1 MKKFLFFTLAVVVA
15 CSAAMAAPVDV
26 TTAKEKAINHL
37 MKVNEGKAMAPG
49 AIDATLIKTEMGEKS
64 EAPVFYIFNT
74 ETCYII
80 VSADDRAEEI
90 LAVGDEPLLDIENM
104 PDNMR
109 AWLNGYAEQLDWL
122 VMNPDAKVEKTRDF
136 LKNDSHLKA
145 ISNVSPMLT
154 CNWDQDAPYYNQCKF
169 TYNNREYQCV
179 TGCPATSAAMVMYFW
194 KWPVAQVG
202 PLASYSST
210 LDIGSYYSNEVS
222 FTYPSLPATTFDWA
236 NMKDT
241 YRSYTTAQANA
252 VATLMRYVGQAEQ
265 MMYGVSGSGI
275 LTTQSQ
281 RIVNM
286 FKTFGYNQNT
296 VRLVSKSNYNETA
309 WANMLQAELA
319 EGRPVVYLGVSSGG
333 GHAFNVDGYR
343 ASDNSYHINFGWSGQ
358 GNNYCVMNAFVSSN
372 TPTGQAG
379 SETYNQSQQMVIGIE
394 PPEDYFEPTIV
405 ANPASLTFSDC
416 YPTRTYTQ
424 TFNVRGINLSG
435 NINIAKSG
443 SNVYSVSPTTI
454 SAADAS
460 NGVDVTVTYAP
471 TAAGNTNAT
480 LTLTS
485 SGAPSKTV
493 SITGS
498 AQAATPTLTV
508 NTNSLTFSTA
518 PNAPDVKKLNITG
531 RFITGNVSL
540 TLTDPS
546 GKFTLSQT
554 SIPASQISE
563 TNPVEV
569 IVSFESAN
577 EGTFNGSVT
586 IASSGA
592 QTQTVSLTGTADNSG
607 SASDQ
612 YLDIAKYATIDQ
624 AGWNNTYVNNLYV
637 YQEDQTN
644 SVGWLKMPVYGAW
657 TASTQATF
665 NTGTHG
671 QAWIKTNTTTHS
683 ASSTQNSG
691 RNGTYYQ
698 GTWTANDIHLA
709 SGSFFTSAS
718 ARSLGSINTTGTSE
732 KSVTFYVTNTT
743 AIKLYGRNSRSTAT
757 NLSRYPA
764 TIKVYECTKTG
775 NGLTEGTTD
784 IANVTPNT
792 TPANN
797 QNATSGIFNYEVT
810 GLDASKIYKVVASCY
825 MSYFYEIAF
834 ATPLPAVNVSP
845 SAPSISV
852 GPNQTGTQTVTV
864 TGEKITDDVQITL
877 NDPEG
882 LFSVSP
888 TTIDVI
894 DALAGA
900 DVNVTF
906 NGPEEFGEY
915 TATMTLTSG
924 EVSKTV
930 TLTGIVADMGT
941 AHSDYLDIKKY
952 NTLDENDWYSD
963 VCVKPY
969 EYTIDEANECA
980 WLTMPAAVSVYGW
993 AYDEWAWHWANG
1005 ANADNPFYLYSG
1017 IDWDSMDVFRGCSPY
1032 FGSMTAR
1039 VFGPP
1044 TLASGSTASANDYAL
1059 LVYCVTNCDQV
1070 KAMCYNVAPDT
1081 SHPTE
1086 MEIYDITDGWNL
1098 DDNTFVGSWQD
1109 NTNNSDVVIES
1120 EDLDPTKVYAVIVIT
1135 YQGVVEEMAFRTPV
1149 QGTPKL
1155 PINVEADPG
1164 STTAEITWTPG
1175 ENNDGWNLRWRPYV
1189 DLYSVNH
1196 FWDWPISDGSV
1207 SFEGWTRR
1215 DYDGDGYQW
1224 GFMATD
1230 DAATDACL
1238 ASQSYN
1244 NDVGALTPDN
1254 WYISPK
1260 VKLGGTLNLKA
1271 WQTQYGQ
1278 EILGVYV
1285 YQGNQ
1290 SVTSI
1295 TAADLVQVGQDV
1307 QTTTTETQYSFDL
1320 SRFEGTG
1327 YIILRHY
1334 NCTDGFYL
1342 LVDDIQL
1349 LVPGGQDEVPEEYE
1363 WTYCYDVTSPYTIE
1377 GLTPET
1383 TYEVQVQG
1391 FNEAGVVGNWTE
1403 STIFTTLPIS
1413 SATLATIEGS
1423 GTKGETYVISDE
1435 LIAVHADLVNG
1446 MLWCKDQG
1454 NASINPSSIIDGQID
1469 FMNDANITGTTGQ
1482 CGRDWDQSNWVALK
1496 FPADQNSSS
1505 VLTGSVGKKIKA
1517 GTVTG
1522 RYIDNSNYT
1531 IEVQPVNGNYSLT
1544 YNGTLEYTP
1553 NVYCVANFVES
1564 NLNIGGNTGAVGP
1577 HGDHYFFMNPKIQ
1590 EICEITYAMWDGE
1603 MFVTPDN
1610 TSIQGAFHVDW
1621 SRNAEGT
1628 PTLQEGKTYRF
1639 LAIVSRPAKLSNLK
1653 GGGTPSDNFVVYPAN
1668 LSGDGNIV
1676 TAINGIYTDG
1686 YREVVGVEYVNSL
1699 GMTSKTPFQGVNIVV
1714 TRYSDG
1720 STTSVKKIFK

>member
-1 MKKFLFFTLAVVVA
+1 MKKLLFFTLALVVA
-15 CSAAMAAPVDV
+15 CTAAMAAPVDV
-26 TTAKEKAINHL
+26 TTAKEKAVQHL
-37 MKVNEGKAMAPG
+37 MKVNEGKTMAPR

-80 VSADDRAEEI
+80 VSGDDRAEEI
-90 LAVGDEPLLDIENM
+90 LAVGDAPLQDIDNM

-109 AWLNGYAEQLDWL
+109 AWLNGYADQLDWL
-122 VMNPDAKVEKTRDF
+122 LCNPDAKVEKAS
-136 LKNDSHLKA
+136 DSHSPSKA
-145 ISNVSPMLT
+145 TYGPMLT
-154 CNWDQDAPYYNQCKF
+154 NNWDQSAPYYNQCKF

-179 TGCPATSAAMVMYFW
+179 TGCPATSAAMVMYYW
-194 KWPVAQVG
+194 KWPVSQVG
-202 PLASYSST
+202 PLASYTNT
-210 LDIGSYYSNEVS
+210 LDIGSYYSNEVN
-222 FTYPSLPATTFDWA
+222 FTYPSLPAATFDWA

-241 YRSYTTAQANA
+241 YRSYTTAEANA

-265 MMYGVSGSGI
+265 MAYGVSGSGI

-296 VRLVSKSNYNETA
+296 VRLVSKSNYNETN
-309 WANMLQAELA
+309 WASLLQQEMA
-319 EGRPVVYLGVSSGG
+319 EGRPVVYLGVDPDDG

-343 ASDNSYHINFGWSGQ
+343 SSDNTYHINFGWSGS
-358 GNNYCVMNAFVSSN
+358 GNNWCVMNAFTSANSS
-372 TPTGQAG
+372 TGSSG
-379 SETYNQSQQMVIGIE
+379 SYTFNQGQQMVIGIE
-394 PPEDYFEPTIV
+394 PPEDYFEPTITV
-405 ANPASLTFSDC
+405 NPSSLTFSDC
-416 YPTRTYTQ
+416 YATRTYTQ

-443 SNVYSVSPTTI
+443 SNVYSFSPTTI
-454 SAADAS
+454 SAEDAS

-485 SGAPSKTV
+485 TGAPSKTV
-493 SITGS
+493 SISGS
-498 AQAATPTLTV
+498 AQAATPMLTV
-508 NTNSLTFSTA
+508 NTNSLTFSSA
-518 PNAPDVKKLNITG
+518 PGTPAVKKLQITG
-531 RFITGNVSL
+531 RFITNPVTL
-540 TLTDPS
+540 TLTDAS
-546 GKFTLSQT
+546 GVFNLGTT
-554 SIPASQISE
+554 TIPAASISE
-563 TNPVEV
+563 TTPVEV
-569 IVSFESAN
+569 VVSFDAAN
-577 EGTFNGSVT
+577 AGTFNGSVA

-592 QTQTVSLTGTADNSG
+592 QTQTVTLTGTADNSG
-607 SASDQ
+607 SASDA
-612 YLDIAKYATIDQ
+612 YLDIAKYATIGT
-624 AGWNNTYVNNLYV
+624 AGTGWNTTYVNTLFAYE
-637 YQEDQTN
+637 EDATN
-644 SVGWLKMPVYGAW
+644 GVGWLKMPVYGAW
-657 TASTQATF
+657 TASSQATF
-665 NTGTHG
+665 NTGAKA
-671 QAWIKTNTTTHS
+671 QNWIKTTTTTHS

-698 GTWTANDIHLA
+698 VTWTANDVHLA
-709 SGSFFTSAS
+709 STSFFNSN
-718 ARSLGSINTTGTSE
+718 ARAFGSINTSSTTE
-732 KSVTFYVTNTT
+732 KTVTFYVTNCTGV
-743 AIKLYGRNSRSTAT
+743 KLYGRNSRATAT
-757 NLSRYPA
+757 NLGRYPA
-764 TIKVYECTKTG
+764 TMKIYECTKNG
-775 NGLTEGTTD
+775 NSLTEGTTD
-784 IANVTPNT
+784 VAQITANT
-792 TPANN
+792 N
-797 QNATSGIFNYEVT
+797 QQGTFNYEAAD
-810 GLDASKIYKVVASCY
+810 LDANKIYKVVASCY

-834 ATPLPAVNVSP
+834 QTQLPNITVSP
-845 SAPSISV
+845 AAPSISV
-852 GPNQTGTQTVTV
+852 APGESGTQAVTV
-864 TGEKITDDVQITL
+864 TGVKITDDVNITL

-888 TTIDVI
+888 TTINVI

-900 DVNVTF
+900 NVNVTF
-906 NGPEEFGEY
+906 NGPEEFGDY

-941 AHSDYLDIKKY
+941 AHSDYLDIQKY
-952 NTLDENDWYSD
+952 NSLDENDWYSD
-963 VCVKPY
+963 LCVKPY

-980 WLTMPAAVSVYGW
+980 WLTMPAALSVYGW
-993 AYDEWAWHWANG
+993 ANDEWAWHWPNG
-1005 ANADNPFYLYSG
+1005 TNSDNPFYLYSG
-1017 IDWDSMDVFRGCSPY
+1017 IDWDSMDVFKGCSPY
-1032 FGSMTAR
+1032 FGSNTAR

-1044 TLASGSTASANDYAL
+1044 TLASGSTASASDYAL

-1081 SHPTE
+1081 DHPTE
-1086 MEIYDITDGWNL
+1086 MEVYDITDGWNIN
-1098 DDNTFVGSWQD
+1098 DDTFVGYWQD
-1109 NTNNSDVVIES
+1109 NTNNSDVVITS
-1120 EDLDPTKVYAVIVIT
+1120 DDLDPTKVYAVIVIT

-1149 QGTPKL
+1149 QGTPKI

-1175 ENNDGWNLRWRPYV
+1175 ENNAGWNLRWRPYV
-1189 DLYSVNH
+1189 DIYSVNR

-1207 SFEGWTRR
+1207 AFEGWTRR

-1230 DAATDACL
+1230 DAQTDACL

-1254 WYISPK
+1254 WFISPK
-1260 VKLGGTLNLKA
+1260 VKLGGSLNLKA
-1271 WQTQYGQ
+1271 WRTQYEG
-1278 EILGVYV
+1278 ERLGVFV

-1290 SVTSI
+1290 DI
-1295 TAADLVQVGQDV
+1295 TAITPNDLVQVGQDV
-1307 QTTTTETQYSFDL
+1307 LPTETETVYNFDL
-1320 SRFEGTG
+1320 SGFDGTG

-1349 LVPGGQDEVPEEYE
+1349 LVPGGQDEAPEEYE
-1363 WTYCYDVTSPYTIE
+1363 WTYCYDVASPYTIE

-1391 FNEAGVVGNWTE
+1391 VNDAGVVGNWTE
-1403 STIFTTLPIS
+1403 STIFTTLPLS
-1413 SATLATIEGS
+1413 SKTLAEIEGS
-1423 GTKGETYVISDE
+1423 GVKGETYTISDE
-1435 LIAVHADLVNG
+1435 LVVVYADFTNG
-1446 MLWCKDQG
+1446 VLYCKDQG

-1469 FMNDANITGTTGQ
+1469 FMNDANLTGTTGQ
-1482 CGRDWDQSNWVALK
+1482 CGRAWDQSNWVALK
-1496 FPADQNSSS
+1496 FPADESISS
-1505 VLTGSVGKKIKA
+1505 LFNGIEGKKIKA

-1531 IEVQPVNGNYSLT
+1531 IEVQPVNGNYTLT
-1544 YNGTLEYTP
+1544 FNGTLEYTP
-1553 NVYCVANFVES
+1553 NVYCCANFLES

-1603 MFVTPDN
+1603 MFVTPNN

-1621 SRNAEGT
+1621 SRNSIGA

-1639 LAIVSRPAKLSNLK
+1639 KAIVSRPAKLSELK
-1653 GGGTPSDNFVVYPAN
+1653 GGGTPSDNFVVYPAD
-1668 LSGDGNIV
+1668 LSGDDNIV
-1676 TAINGIYTDG
+1676 TAINGVYTDSN
-1686 YREVVGVEYVNSL
+1686 RDVVGVEYVNAA
-1699 GMTSKTPFQGVNIVV
+1699 GIVSKTPFHGVNIVV

-1720 STTSVKKIFK
+1720 SKTTSKKIFK